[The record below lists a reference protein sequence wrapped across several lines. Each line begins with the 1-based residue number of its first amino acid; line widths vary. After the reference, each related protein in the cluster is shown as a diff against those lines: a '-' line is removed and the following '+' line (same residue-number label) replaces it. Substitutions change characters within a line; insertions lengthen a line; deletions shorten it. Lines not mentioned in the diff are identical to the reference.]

1 MTHTADI
8 RLKLKTFY
16 LQNAN
21 SDKYC
26 TLLTIFFINI
36 NSIRNVNSIIIYSIF
51 ILSIIYINIH
61 LKSNCIVCIIVIF
74 R

>member
-16 LQNAN
+16 LQNTN

-26 TLLTIFFINI
+26 TLLTIVFINI